1 MSDITGITGVSD
13 SSALSYAQAATAG
26 SDQLDQQTFLNLLT
40 TQMQNQD
47 PLDPM
52 SNEEFVAQLA
62 TFSSLEQLMMANGAL
77 ESVYYGIAS
86 LNNAAMAGLVGTD
99 VVALGN
105 GISYSGE
112 GDVALNYDA
121 QGDVANATV
130 EITDSEGNV
139 VWSGDIGALEDGEGS
154 WTWDGTDF
162 DGGQVEAGEYTFSI
176 TGEDTDGNDVEVT
189 ELIVGTIDEMDYSS
203 GNPQPSVNGVTV
215 DLADILRL
223 TEGDGDEGGDEGDD
237 GEES

>member
-1 MSDITGITGVSD
+1 MSDITGVTGVSD

-40 TQMQNQD
+40 TQMQHQD

-99 VVALGN
+99 VVALGD

-112 GDVALNYDA
+112 GDVELHFDA
-121 QGDVANATV
+121 EADVANATV

-139 VWSGDIGALEDGEGS
+139 VWSGDIGQLEAGEGS

-162 DGGQVEAGEYTFSI
+162 DGDQVEEGEYTFSI
-176 TGEDTDGNDVEVT
+176 TGEDADGNEIEVT
-189 ELIVGTIDEMDYSS
+189 ELIVGIVDEMDYSS

-223 TEGDGDEGGDEGDD
+223 TDGEDAAGDDGDGDE
-237 GEES
+237 ES